1 MYMNKKTPV
10 YTAILLRLVIDLNL
24 YSLLISVNVANVK
37 RGRSTETE
45 ALEMKHQHIAKCLAY
60 LDFLSIEFFQ
70 ENESRD
76 VNFA

>member
-45 ALEMKHQHIAKCLAY
+45 ALEMKHRKEHRPKML
-60 LDFLSIEFFQ
+60 LG
-70 ENESRD
+70 
-76 VNFA
+76 VV